1 MPDTSTKQWFYA
13 ALEAER
19 ESWKDRREKK
29 KRKENIKSKKKN
41 GTTKIIM
48 RTETKMKS
56 IQVIEKTFVFL

>member
-29 KRKENIKSKKKN
+29 KRKENIKNQKK
-41 GTTKIIM
+41 M
-48 RTETKMKS
+48 EQRRLS
-56 IQVIEKTFVFL
+56 